1 MYYFGCFPIS
11 YIYNYTTIDFVLC
24 SVVATQQKSEVER
37 CLQEKERELVEAAV
51 RHQEE
56 LDRLRAETAVQKQNY
71 EKKIDEKE
79 AALRGKERELEMVQ
93 QSLQRGHSEKEGE
106 VTELRT
112 NLRRTSSQLQ
122 QKESEM

>member
-1 MYYFGCFPIS
+1 M
-11 YIYNYTTIDFVLC
+11 
-24 SVVATQQKSEVER
+24 
-37 CLQEKERELVEAAV
+37 ELVETTV

-79 AALRGKERELEMVQ
+79 VALRGKERELEMVQ
-93 QSLQRGHSEKEGE
+93 QSTQRGHSEKEGE
-106 VTELRT
+106 VAELRT
-112 NLRRTSSQLQ
+112 NLRRASSQLQ